1 MPCAPRSIRSAT
13 PPSPT
18 LPNSVV
24 DLTLPLPDAR
34 ATDALGMRL
43 SGLLKPGDCV
53 LLEGD
58 LGAGKSTLA
67 RAVIRTALETD
78 EPIPSPTFTLTA
90 QYEGDDAAFVH
101 ADLYRLS
108 GPDELEE
115 TGLEEA
121 FREAVTLV
129 EWPDRLGGLRP
140 ADALTVTVT
149 TEGAGRRATLSASG
163 TRSADVLAMLAQS
176 REAQLAGF
184 LAAAGFDDAR
194 PVPGDA
200 SNRRYFH
207 VGPHI
212 AMDAPYAKGEDV
224 RPFITVTGMLR
235 ERGLSAPAILSAD
248 AANGFLLLENLGEG
262 LFARLCDAD
271 PAREAGLYGAA
282 VDVLHDLRAQ
292 ESDAVPPYDMATL
305 EREAMLLTDWWCPAA
320 GIAVSDDMRAEWA
333 GVVRAAMMEVADDRT
348 ALVLRDY
355 HAENLLWLPERDG
368 TARVGL
374 LDYQDAL
381 IGHPAYD
388 LVSLLEDAR
397 RDVSPGQAEAMIARF
412 LARRSDLDGD
422 DFRRGY
428 DLLGAQRNAKI
439 VGIFARLCVR
449 DGKPRYLSMIPRVW
463 THLMRDVADLPGLRG
478 FIGRHVPA
486 PTADILARIE
496 AEYTQ

>member
-1 MPCAPRSIRSAT
+1 
-13 PPSPT
+13 
-18 LPNSVV
+18 
-24 DLTLPLPDAR
+24 
-34 ATDALGMRL
+34 MRL
-43 SGLLKPGDCV
+43 SRLLKPGDCV

-67 RAVIRTALETD
+67 RAVIQTALDSD
-78 EPIPSPTFTLTA
+78 EPVPSPTFTLTA
-90 QYEGDDAAFVH
+90 QYETAETMIVH

-129 EWPDRLGGLRP
+129 EWPDRLGDLRP
-140 ADALTVTVT
+140 EDALTVELA
-149 TEGAGRRATLSASG
+149 TEGEGRSATLSASG
-163 TRSADVLAMLAQS
+163 ERSGMVLAALGQS
-176 REAQLAGF
+176 REEQLAGF
-184 LAAAGFDDAR
+184 LAAAGFDEAR

-207 VGPHI
+207 TGPHI

-224 RPFITVTGMLR
+224 RPFVAVTGMLR
-235 ERGLSAPAILSAD
+235 ERGLSAPAILAAD
-248 AANGFLLLENLGEG
+248 EANGFLLLENLGDG
-262 LFARLCDAD
+262 LFARLCEAD
-271 PAREAGLYGAA
+271 PAREAGLYVAA
-282 VDVLHDLRAQ
+282 VDVLHSLGTR
-292 ESDAVPPYDMATL
+292 ESDTVPAYDMAVL

-320 GIAVSDDMRAEWA
+320 GVAVSEDMRAEWA
-333 GVVRAAMMEVADDRT
+333 AVVREAMAGVAEDRS

-355 HAENLLWLPERDG
+355 HAENLLWLPERNGD
-368 TARVGL
+368 ARVGL

-397 RDVSPGQAEAMIARF
+397 RDVSPALAEAMVARF
-412 LARRSDLDGD
+412 LDRRGDLEGAA
-422 DFRRGY
+422 FRREY

-449 DGKPRYLSMIPRVW
+449 DGKPRYLGMIPRVW
-463 THLMRDVADLPGLRG
+463 AHLMRDAGGLPEMRG
-478 FIGRHVPA
+478 FIERHVPA
-486 PTADILARIE
+486 PTEAVLARIA
-496 AEYTQ
+496 AEYGR